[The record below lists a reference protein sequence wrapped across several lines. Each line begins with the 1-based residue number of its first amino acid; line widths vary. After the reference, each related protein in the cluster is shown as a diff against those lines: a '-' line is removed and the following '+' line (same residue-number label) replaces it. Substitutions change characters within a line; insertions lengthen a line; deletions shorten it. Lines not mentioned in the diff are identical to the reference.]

1 MRGMNHYHIGH
12 GWKRGWHGNWWM
24 PWAMLAAGVI
34 LLKTFGFGLILLVG
48 LGVFAFMAFGRRGE
62 WRNWQRWAETQD
74 WSRGWSCGEK
84 LDDAEKEK
92 RKNDTIDM
100 TEKPKR
106 DVDYV

>member
-1 MRGMNHYHIGH
+1 MRRMNHYHMAH

-24 PWAMLAAGVI
+24 PWLMVGAAVL

-48 LGVFAFMAFGRRGE
+48 LGAFAFMAFGRRGE

-74 WSRGWSCGEK
+74 WSRGWGCGNSV
-84 LDDAEKEK
+84 DDSEKEK

-100 TEKPKR
+100 GEKPKR
-106 DVDYV
+106 DVEYV